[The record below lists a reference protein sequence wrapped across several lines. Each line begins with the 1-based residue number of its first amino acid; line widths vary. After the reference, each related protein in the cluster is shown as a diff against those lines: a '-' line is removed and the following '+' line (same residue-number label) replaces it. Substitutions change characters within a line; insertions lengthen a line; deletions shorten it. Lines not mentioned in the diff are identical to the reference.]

1 MAWVFVLSRFLH
13 FIGLVFGVGGVTSM
27 FIINKKIEKNPELQ
41 KLAPDIMKTLTIMIW
56 IGIISLFVSGIGLQ
70 LALDELINKNMLIF
84 KHILVVLIVVNGVYL
99 SISAKKMM
107 KLSKTNEAKSKITK
121 LKNKMSFIGTLNLI
135 LWYLVLLISV
145 FV

>member
-121 LKNKMSFIGTLNLI
+121 LKNKLSFIGTLNLI

>member
-1 MAWVFVLSRFLH
+1 
-13 FIGLVFGVGGVTSM
+13 M

-145 FV
+145 FVW

>member
-1 MAWVFVLSRFLH
+1 MVWIFVLSRFLH

-56 IGIISLFVSGIGLQ
+56 IGIISLLVSGIGLQ
-70 LALDELINKNMLIF
+70 LALGGVINKNMLIF
-84 KHILVVLIVVNGVYL
+84 KHALVVLIVVNGIYL
-99 SISAKKMM
+99 GISAKKIE
-107 KLSKTNEAKSKITK
+107 KLYKTNEAKSKIIK
-121 LKNKMSFIGTLNLI
+121 LKDKMSIIGTLNLI
-135 LWYLVLLISV
+135 LWYLVLLISI